1 MLQNRCHT
9 KQVAATL
16 VVDNKITSMEGRHT
30 VPETPPIGEANTE
43 PAAGGCPVLHD
54 RNSDPA
60 EGGNANRQWWP
71 NQLNLKIL
79 QKNPAVA
86 NPMDEGYDYAAEFKT
101 LDLAAVKADIVEVMH
116 TSQDWWPADFGH
128 YGPFFIRMSWHAA
141 GTYRIH
147 DGRGGAGAGMQRFAP
162 LNSWPDNASLD
173 KARRLLWPVKKKY
186 GKKLSWADLIVY
198 AGNVAIEDM
207 GLPTFGFGGGRV
219 DQWEPEE
226 DVYWGPE
233 TEWLGDARYTGKR
246 DLENPLAAVQM
257 GLIYVNP
264 EGPNANPD
272 PMAAAID
279 IRETFARM
287 AMNDEETAALI
298 VGGHTFGKTHGAG
311 PADNVGAEPEAAPL
325 EEQGLGWVSSYGT
338 GVGKD
343 AITSGIEVTWT
354 PTPTK
359 WDNTFLETL
368 YGYEWELSASPAGA
382 NQWVAK
388 NAEAIIPDAFDG
400 PAKLPTMLTTDLSL
414 RIDPVYEQITRRWL
428 EHPEELADAFAKAW
442 YKLIHRD
449 MGPKVRYLGP
459 EVPEET
465 LLWQDPIPAVDHEL
479 ISDADAKALKAKI
492 LDSGL
497 TVAQLV
503 STAWAAASSY
513 RGSDMRGGV
522 NGGRIR
528 LQPQAGWEVNQ
539 PDELAQVIR
548 VLEGIQADFGKPVS
562 FADLVVLA
570 GNAGVE
576 KAAQAGGFAVEVPFR
591 AGRADATQE
600 QTDVESFAALET
612 AADGFRNW
620 VGKGTRVPAE
630 YLLLD
635 KANLLTLSA
644 PEMTVLVGGLR
655 VLGANHAG
663 SQLGVFTDKPG
674 VLSTDFF
681 VNLLDMSTKW
691 APADSE
697 DSSYIG
703 TDRATGKTVWTAS
716 RVDLVFGSN
725 SQLRALAEV
734 YAEDDSKEKFVKD
747 FVAAWTK
754 VMELDRFDL
763 A

>member
-1 MLQNRCHT
+1 M
-9 KQVAATL
+9 
-16 VVDNKITSMEGRHT
+16 
-30 VPETPPIGEANTE
+30 PEHPPIGEANTE

-86 NPMDEGYDYAAEFKT
+86 NPMDEGFDYAAEFKT

-141 GTYRIH
+141 GTYRVQ

-198 AGNVAIEDM
+198 AGNVALEDM
-207 GLPTFGFGGGRV
+207 GFDTFGFGGGRV

-233 TEWLGDARYTGKR
+233 TEWLGDARYSGKR
-246 DLENPLAAVQM
+246 DLDNPLAAVQM

-272 PMAAAID
+272 PVLAAID

-311 PADNVGAEPEAAPL
+311 PAEHVGPEPEAAPL
-325 EEQGLGWVSSYGT
+325 EEQGLGWRSDFGT
-338 GVGKD
+338 GVGRY
-343 AITSGIEVTWT
+343 AITSGLEVTWT

-359 WDNTFLETL
+359 WDNSFLETL
-368 YGYEWELSASPAGA
+368 YGNEWELTKSPAGA
-382 NQWVAK
+382 HQWVAK
-388 NAEAIIPDAFDG
+388 DGQAIIPDAFDNT
-400 PAKLPTMLTTDLSL
+400 KRWLPTMLTTDLSM
-414 RIDPVYEQITRRWL
+414 RMDPIYERITRRWL
-428 EHPEELADAFAKAW
+428 DHPEELADAFAKAW
-442 YKLIHRD
+442 YKLTHRD

-503 STAWAAASSY
+503 STAWAAASSH

-591 AGRADATQE
+591 PGRTDATQE
-600 QTDVESFAALET
+600 QTDVESFAALEP

-620 VGKGTRVPAE
+620 VGKGTRIPAE

-655 VLGANHAG
+655 VLGANHSG

-697 DSSYIG
+697 DSSYVG

-763 A
+763 V